1 MEEPLAV
8 PTSSANTTITL
19 PTADTHSLEFFA
31 QLLAEQESLLRS
43 LKHGD
48 TLEGVIMARSPDEV
62 LIDVGHKSE
71 GVVSSREMQSL
82 TAAERDA
89 LTVGRTVLTFVVQA
103 EDEQGRVVLSLD
115 RARQELSWRNLQQ
128 LADAG
133 TPIEAVVVN
142 YNKGGLLVN
151 LDGVRGFIPTSQ
163 ISGIGRGTDIQK
175 QTEMAR
181 MIGSTLRLKVV
192 EMSRQRNRLILSER
206 QANLASRD
214 QRKDV
219 LLSEIKVNDVRE
231 GAITSVCDFGVFVDV
246 GGADGLVHLS
256 ELSWSRVRHPND
268 LYKVGDRVTV
278 MVMSIDADH
287 RRIAL
292 SIKRTLT
299 EPWGAVEAQF
309 AVDQVVTGVVT
320 QIAPFGAFVRLTDG
334 IEGLIHVSE
343 LNNKQNEPRPDLTSG
358 DEVTVRVVRIDVARR
373 RIGLSLQTTP
383 DGDPSVA
390 S

>member
-1 MEEPLAV
+1 
-8 PTSSANTTITL
+8 
-19 PTADTHSLEFFA
+19 
-31 QLLAEQESLLRS
+31 
-43 LKHGD
+43 
-48 TLEGVIMARSPDEV
+48 MARSPDEV

-343 LNNKQNEPRPDLTSG
+343 LNNKQNEPRPALTSG